1 MGYYQNT
8 CCALIKQIN
17 DSLVKYSNNLLR
29 RDDLTIT
36 QISVLVEL
44 DETAEKELP
53 LKALEH
59 RFGVAQPT
67 MLGIV
72 RRLEQKGLTETYFSR
87 EDKRVKIVRLTSA
100 GKEKCCFGYEYMDQA
115 ERQLL
120 NALDD
125 QEKQQF
131 RRLLEKA
138 KSSLQ

>member
-1 MGYYQNT
+1 MSHYQNT
-8 CCALIKQIN
+8 CCALIKQLN
-17 DSLVKYSNNLLR
+17 DSLEKYSNNRLR
-29 RDDLTIT
+29 QDDLTIM

-53 LKALEH
+53 LKALER

-72 RRLEQKGLTETYFSR
+72 QRLEQKGLTETYFSR
-87 EDKRVKIVRLTSA
+87 EDKRVKLVRLTSA
-100 GKEKCCFGYEYMDQA
+100 GQDKCRFGYAYMDQV
-115 ERQLL
+115 EQLL
-120 NALDD
+120 LKALDD

-131 RRLLEKA
+131 RQLLKKA

>member
-1 MGYYQNT
+1 MGHYQNT

-29 RDDLTIT
+29 RDDLTIM

-72 RRLEQKGLTETYFSR
+72 RRLEQKGLAETYFSR
-87 EDKRVKIVRLTSA
+87 EDKRAKIVRLTSA
-100 GKEKCCFGYEYMDQA
+100 GKEKCRFGYDYMDQA
-115 ERQLL
+115 EQQLL

-138 KSSLQ
+138 NTSLR